1 MCASLTV
8 NIIYLS
14 IAFAVAL
21 FVFVE
26 WNRNE
31 LVSGFLLA
39 AVVITVGL

>member
-21 FVFVE
+21 FIFVE
-26 WNRNE
+26 WNGKGERRE
-31 LVSGFLLA
+31 EVDSFGL
-39 AVVITVGL
+39 VITVR